1 MNGTVYNN
9 IDLKH
14 VYITLYNHAISWH
27 LPQRPCRHGS
37 HEVHWPW
44 SHLVTEQFYDRS
56 RPLDLYFLQFSAVWS
71 HQWQSLCSV
80 WQYITKCL
88 PKTMI
93 EKIISVRSRILE
105 FFFTS
110 FWEALSNLWRL
121 FLAHFLVESNGI
133 LSQLSEMVQH
143 LYLGWK
149 NKGSRVPNIFNPF
162 SIKICFFESLGDV
175 FHPT

>member
-1 MNGTVYNN
+1 MTGSESKKFKFYILDIRYEIKFGGYFLKKTPFPIFYGRLVPVYN
-9 IDLKH
+9 
-14 VYITLYNHAISWH
+14 
-27 LPQRPCRHGS
+27 
-37 HEVHWPW
+37 
-44 SHLVTEQFYDRS
+44 F
-56 RPLDLYFLQFSAVWS
+56 FFSGA
-71 HQWQSLCSV
+71 
-80 WQYITKCL
+80 QYITKCL

-149 NKGSRVPNIFNPF
+149 NKGSRAPNIFNPF
-162 SIKICFFESLGDV
+162 YFKIHAFLNHSKTDV
-175 FHPT
+175 FHPP